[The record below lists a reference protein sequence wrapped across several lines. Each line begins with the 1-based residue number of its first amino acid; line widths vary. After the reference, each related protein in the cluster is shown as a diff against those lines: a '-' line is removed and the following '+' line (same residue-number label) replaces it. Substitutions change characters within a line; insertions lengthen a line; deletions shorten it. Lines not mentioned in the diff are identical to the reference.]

1 MNPYVFIVGCP
12 RSGTTL
18 LQRMV
23 DAHPE
28 IAITRQSRF
37 IPNYYEKRKGLT
49 PDGLVT
55 PDLVDRLI
63 EERRFKNLEI
73 DREEL
78 EGLAGSGEQEVSF
91 ESFVTGI
98 FDHYGKVQGKRL
110 VGDKTP
116 RYVRSIPTLH
126 DLWPETKFVHLIR
139 DGRDVCL
146 SMMNWKKADS
156 SAGQFSAWKEDRVS
170 TGALWW
176 ELNVRLG
183 RQAGKSLAPELYHE
197 VRYEELVS
205 EPKGTCAVLCSFLG
219 LPYDDAMLKFHE
231 GREKADPDLDAKKG
245 WRPLTQGL
253 RKWSEQMSAE
263 DLRRFEAAS
272 GYLLDELGYPRAV
285 PDPPEEALAWAVRMR
300 ESFTGDVPSSGDRLP
315 VGWER

>member
-28 IAITRQSRF
+28 VAITRQSRF

-49 PDGLVT
+49 PEGYVT

-63 EERRFKNLEI
+63 AERRFKNLEI
-73 DREEL
+73 DREGL
-78 EGLAGSGEQEVSF
+78 ESLAGSDEQVPF

-110 VGDKTP
+110 IGDKTP

-126 DLWPETKFVHLIR
+126 ELWPETRFVHIIR

-146 SMMNWKKADS
+146 SMMNWKMADS

-183 RQAGKSLAPELYHE
+183 RQDGGSLLPELYHE
-197 VRYEELVS
+197 VHYEELIS
-205 EPKGTCAVLCSFLG
+205 EPEETCANLCDFLG
-219 LPYDDAMLKFHE
+219 LPYDDAMLRFHE
-231 GREKADPDLDAKKG
+231 GREKADTDLDAKKG
-245 WRPLTQGL
+245 WRPLTPGL
-253 RKWSEQMSAE
+253 RKWSAQMSAE
-263 DLRRFEAAS
+263 DLRRFEAAA
-272 GYLLDELGYPRAV
+272 GDLLDELGYPRAV
-285 PDPPEEALAWAVRMR
+285 PEPPQEALAWAARIR
-300 ESFTGDVPSSGDRLP
+300 ESFTWDIPSSGYRLP
-315 VGWER
+315 VGWTT

>member
-1 MNPYVFIVGCP
+1 VNPYVFIVGCP

-28 IAITRQSRF
+28 VAITRQSRF

-55 PDLVDRLI
+55 SDLVDRLV
-63 EERRFKNLEI
+63 EERRFKNLEVGWK
-73 DREEL
+73 EL
-78 EGLAGSGEQEVSF
+78 ESLAGSGGQVPF

-98 FDHYGKVQGKRL
+98 FDHYGAIHGKRL

-126 DLWPETKFVHLIR
+126 ELWPETKFVHLIR

-156 SAGQFSAWKEDRVS
+156 SAGRFATWKEDRVS

-183 RQAGKSLAPELYHE
+183 RQDGGSLTPDLYHE
-197 VRYEELVS
+197 VRYEALIS
-205 EPKGTCAVLCSFLG
+205 EPEGTCEALCSFLG
-219 LPYDDAMLKFHE
+219 LPYDNAMLHFHE
-231 GREKADPDLDAKKG
+231 GREKADPNLDAKKG
-245 WRPLTQGL
+245 WRPLTPGL
-253 RKWSEQMSAE
+253 RKWSEQMSDE
-263 DLRRFEAAS
+263 DLRRFEAAA
-272 GYLLDELGYPRAV
+272 GTLLDELGYPRAV
-285 PDPPEEALAWAVRMR
+285 PDPPEEALAWAARIR
-300 ESFTGDVPSSGDRLP
+300 GSFTGDVRSSGDRLP
-315 VGWER
+315 AGWET

>member
-23 DAHPE
+23 DAHPD
-28 IAITRQSRF
+28 IAITRQSRC

-49 PDGLVT
+49 PEGLVT
-55 PDLVDRLI
+55 PELVDRLV

-73 DREEL
+73 GREEL
-78 EGLAGSGEQEVSF
+78 ESLAGSGKQVPF

-98 FDHYGKVQGKRL
+98 FNHYGAVQGKRL

-139 DGRDVCL
+139 DGRDVFL
-146 SMMNWKKADS
+146 SMINWKKADS

-183 RQAGKSLAPELYHE
+183 RQDGGSLAPELYHE
-197 VRYEELVS
+197 VHYEELVS
-205 EPKGTCAVLCSFLG
+205 EPEETCANLCDFLG
-219 LPYDDAMLKFHE
+219 LSYDDAMLRFHE
-231 GREKADPDLDAKKG
+231 GHEIADPDLDAKKG
-245 WRPLTQGL
+245 WRPLTPGL
-253 RKWSEQMSAE
+253 RKWSEQMSTE
-263 DLRRFEAAS
+263 DLRRFEAAA
-272 GYLLDELGYPRAV
+272 GDLLDELGYPRAV
-285 PDPPEEALAWAVRMR
+285 PDPPQEVLAWTARIR
-300 ESFTGDVPSSGDRLP
+300 ESFTWDVPSSGDRLP
-315 VGWER
+315 VGWTT

>member
-23 DAHPE
+23 DAHPD

-63 EERRFKNLEI
+63 EERRFKNLQI

-78 EGLAGSGEQEVSF
+78 ESLAGSGEQEVSF
-91 ESFVTGI
+91 ESFVAGI

-126 DLWPETKFVHLIR
+126 ELWPEARFVHIIR

-156 SAGQFSAWKEDRVS
+156 SAGQ
-170 TGALWW
+170 
-176 ELNVRLG
+176 
-183 RQAGKSLAPELYHE
+183 
-197 VRYEELVS
+197 
-205 EPKGTCAVLCSFLG
+205 
-219 LPYDDAMLKFHE
+219 
-231 GREKADPDLDAKKG
+231 
-245 WRPLTQGL
+245 
-253 RKWSEQMSAE
+253 
-263 DLRRFEAAS
+263 
-272 GYLLDELGYPRAV
+272 
-285 PDPPEEALAWAVRMR
+285 
-300 ESFTGDVPSSGDRLP
+300 
-315 VGWER
+315 

>member
-1 MNPYVFIVGCP
+1 VNPYVFIVGCP

-23 DAHPE
+23 DAHSE

-49 PDGLVT
+49 PEGLVT
-55 PDLVDRLI
+55 PGLVDRLV

-73 DREEL
+73 GREDL
-78 EGLAGSGEQEVSF
+78 ESLAGSGEPVPYSR
-91 ESFVTGI
+91 FVTGI
-98 FDHYGKVQGKRL
+98 FDHYGKVQSKRL

-126 DLWPETKFVHLIR
+126 KLWPETRFVHIVR

-183 RQAGKSLAPELYHE
+183 RQDGGSLPPELYHE
-197 VRYEELVS
+197 VHYEELVS
-205 EPKGTCAVLCSFLG
+205 EPEEACANLCDFLG
-219 LPYDDAMLKFHE
+219 LSYDDAMLRFHE
-231 GREKADPDLDAKKG
+231 GREKSDPDLDAKKG
-245 WRPLTQGL
+245 WRPLTPGL
-253 RKWSEQMSAE
+253 RKWSEQMSVE
-263 DLRRFEAAS
+263 DLRRFEAAA
-272 GYLLDELGYPRAV
+272 GDLLDELGYPRAV
-285 PDPPEEALAWAVRMR
+285 PDPPQEALAWAARIR

-315 VGWER
+315 VGWKT